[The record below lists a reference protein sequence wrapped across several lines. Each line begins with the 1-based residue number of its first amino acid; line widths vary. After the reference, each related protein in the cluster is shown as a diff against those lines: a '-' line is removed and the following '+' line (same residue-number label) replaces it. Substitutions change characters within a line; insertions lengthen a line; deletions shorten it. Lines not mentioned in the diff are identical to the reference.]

1 MLYKQKIKIDD
12 TMLKIILVVGMLLFN
27 LVEVEAHEKEMVAL
41 DELVRKF
48 EANPA
53 DAQNTIQ
60 LLKELKNQGKPNSDV
75 VERYFKTQS
84 ETDYLKEYNWSII
97 RDFVDDVDAP
107 QIKYLFKN
115 QLKFIQ
121 SYSKDDV
128 FQKLD
133 NVLVGHLERF
143 YDKDKIQYRNYLESL
158 KKSGYEHYDVV
169 ADYFYIR
176 ELRSERKS
184 EDYFYK
190 ARKLFRYFPEN
201 RKMIK
206 EITDGALE
214 IMNDVS
220 RLKVIQL
227 WAGKTVE
234 SAKDFDAIYNYAL
247 ISQKC
252 GFKDVAEKYARLA
265 NAIAE
270 KSKNQNFQEKA
281 RKLMQ
286 VVRG

>member
-1 MLYKQKIKIDD
+1 
-12 TMLKIILVVGMLLFN
+12 MLKIVLIVGVLLFN
-27 LVEVEAHEKEMVAL
+27 LVGVQAHEKEMGTL
-41 DELVRKF
+41 DNLVKKF

-53 DAQNTIQ
+53 DPQTTIQ
-60 LLKELKNQGKPNSDV
+60 LLRELKNQGKPNRDV
-75 VERYFKTQS
+75 VNRYFQTQK
-84 ETDYLKEYNWSII
+84 EADYLKDYNWSII
-97 RDFVDDVDAP
+97 RDYVDDVNVP

-115 QLKFIQ
+115 QSKFMQ
-121 SYSKDDV
+121 NFSKDDV

-133 NVLVGHLERF
+133 NVFVGHLEQ
-143 YDKDKIQYRNYLESL
+143 YYNSNKIEYNKYLDFL
-158 KKSGYEHYDVV
+158 KSSGYEHYDVV
-169 ADYFYIR
+169 ADYFYIKQ
-176 ELRSERKS
+176 LRAERKS

-234 SAKDFDAIYNYAL
+234 SKKDFDALYNYAL
-247 ISQKC
+247 ISNKC
-252 GFKDVAEKYARLA
+252 GFEDVAKRYAKIATSLA
-265 NAIAE
+265 E
-270 KSKNQNFQEKA
+270 ESSNQTMMERAK
-281 RKLMQ
+281 KLLQ
-286 VVRG
+286 LVN

>member
-1 MLYKQKIKIDD
+1 
-12 TMLKIILVVGMLLFN
+12 MLKIILVVGMLLFN

-97 RDFVDDVDAP
+97 RDFVDDVDVP

-234 SAKDFDAIYNYAL
+234 SAKDFDALYNYAL

-286 VVRG
+286 VVR

>member
-1 MLYKQKIKIDD
+1 
-12 TMLKIILVVGMLLFN
+12 MLKIILVVGMLLFN

-176 ELRSERKS
+176 ELRSVRKS

-286 VVRG
+286 VVR